1 MDQASVS
8 YEVLTA
14 MITPAVL
21 ISACGTLIFSTSTR
35 LGRVVDRVR
44 SLAEQVQRNTQDGD
58 PNRQSNTL
66 EQLASVAR
74 RVVLLRS
81 AMTCF
86 YISTG
91 LFVATSIA
99 VGVLTITVG
108 KQNWIPV
115 VLALLGSAILLIGS
129 ILLISE
135 AQLAVKSTLKEMSYI
150 REAVY
155 RKTNPG

>member
-1 MDQASVS
+1 MPQPGISF
-8 YEVLTA
+8 EVLTA

-44 SLAEQVQRNTQDGD
+44 HLADQVQKSLPDQDVD
-58 PNRQSNTL
+58 RQSIML

-86 YISTG
+86 YLSTG

-99 VGVLTITVG
+99 VGIITITAG
-108 KQNWIPV
+108 NQGWIPV
-115 VLALLGSAILLIGS
+115 VLALLGSAILLVGS

-135 AQLAVKSTLKEMSYI
+135 AQLAVKSTLKEMSHI
-150 REAVY
+150 RDAVAKQ
-155 RKTNPG
+155 KT